1 MAAATV
7 NYRLVNADP
16 NYEVVQLDAS
26 DGETYTSQKFGV
38 VNHAVLTLNDD
49 SDAAH
54 NAVTDGTGVVTININ
69 GGSDV
74 ACTLV
79 LYGNLGN

>member
-16 NYEVVQLDAS
+16 NYEVVQLDVS
-26 DGETYTSQKFGV
+26 DGETYTSQKFSV
-38 VNHAVLTLNDD
+38 INHAVVSKNDD
-49 SDAAH
+49 SDAAI
-54 NAVTDGTGVVTININ
+54 NVVTAGTGTVTINVA

-79 LYGNLGN
+79 VYGNLGN